1 MKPQE
6 TLYELSKAFWK
17 ANGYEPFSSAQT
29 ALYFFLIDWT
39 DSYNW
44 IMPFKCSTAAISHS
58 LKLSQQSVII
68 AREELYKRGLI
79 KFIKGH
85 ARKEMAQ
92 YTIILDPKEWSL
104 NSAKNDNDSNNESL
118 NNDLNKPMDFL
129 KNRVANVE
137 ISKTLSDPSNFR
149 FNEDGNKAENK
160 VFGKDTSGELNNGLN
175 NSNNNDLNNHGNNI
189 QNNGNNNSLSNNI
202 KNTANTN
209 FNNPLNNSS
218 SLEVP
223 LGELQNKFLDDP
235 NFINEICVKANSTPE
250 NAKAFIQSFFDYQ
263 TTQNR
268 TYRDETEC
276 RNHFSNW
283 LNKKIVSQSVPINPT
298 SNPN

>member
-44 IMPFKCSTAAISHS
+44 LMPFKCSTSVISHS
-58 LKLSQQSVII
+58 LKLSQQSVIL

-79 KFIKGH
+79 KFTKGH

-92 YTIILDPKEWSL
+92 YSIILDPEEWRLS
-104 NSAKNDNDSNNESL
+104 SIKDESNNINECL
-118 NNDLNKPMDFL
+118 KNDLNKSGNFL
-129 KNRVANVE
+129 KNNVSHIE
-137 ISKTLSDPSNFR
+137 GNKPLSNPSNFPLNENLDKS
-149 FNEDGNKAENK
+149 FNKLLTNPHNGEENK
-160 VFGKDTSGELNNGLN
+160 EKS
-175 NSNNNDLNNHGNNI
+175 NSNNNSMNNPGNNN
-189 QNNGNNNSLSNNI
+189 QNNGNNYLLANN
-202 KNTANTN
+202 A
-209 FNNPLNNSS
+209 NNPLNNSS
-218 SLEVP
+218 SLEVT
-223 LGELQNKFLDDP
+223 LAALQNKFLDDP

-268 TYRDETEC
+268 TYRDEKEC

-283 LNKKIVSQSVPINPT
+283 LNKK
-298 SNPN
+298 